1 MDDDD
6 GVLHTSGGARFEVG
20 VAAPTAAGS
29 GADEW
34 GRERTVA
41 STDVVVDPTVQR

>member
-1 MDDDD
+1 MMTT
-6 GVLHTSGGARFEVG
+6 VCCTRRAGARFEVG

-34 GRERTVA
+34 GREWTVA